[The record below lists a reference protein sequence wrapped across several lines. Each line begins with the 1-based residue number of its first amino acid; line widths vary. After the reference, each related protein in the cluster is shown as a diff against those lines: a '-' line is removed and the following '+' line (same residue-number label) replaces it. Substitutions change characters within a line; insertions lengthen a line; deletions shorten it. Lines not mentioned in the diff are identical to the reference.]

1 MTFLKENEVFPTISA
16 TNAADVADVADAS
29 VREDVNGSGEQM
41 EAGCNAKRKLLETQV
56 DKKVSFLSL
65 EFSLL

>member
-1 MTFLKENEVFPTISA
+1 MTFLKEDEVFPTISA
-16 TNAADVADVADAS
+16 TDAADAANAS
-29 VREDVNGSGEQM
+29 VGEDVNGSDEQK
-41 EAGCNAKRKLLETQV
+41 ESSGNGKRKLLEKQV